1 MVYLDLIDNI
11 LKNKIFII
19 FAILIIFIGILIRTQ
34 LLQYPGFFE
43 PDGFYHFAV
52 IRAAVNN
59 NFQIPKTL
67 SLSGAPSNPEITEP
81 YGLYWVTL
89 IPYFFLRFLG
99 ISYYNIFRLIPVL
112 FGILDIIGTYYLS
125 RFLSKNKF
133 FGLLVMFFVAISLG
147 NVSKTLALVY
157 RGDAFVSIFLIVS
170 LIFILKIF
178 QENNRYKKILY
189 TVFSGIS
196 LSFGSLVWNG
206 ASFAILV
213 YIIGFLALIVFG
225 YILNNKDMFKNSIY
239 LIFGLGIW
247 FLLVLIYQ
255 ALLFIKSSNQAL
267 LGLSFI
273 TLYFLIIIFYAIL
286 YAFNKYNFFN
296 TRKIKTLVI
305 FGLIIFGS
313 LASVIFLQG
322 LITRIFIDNGF
333 FHVNA
338 FFSSI
343 EELLPPTY
351 NFTLISF
358 NIIIF
363 LTPMSIFI
371 VLGTIFQNYSFI
383 FWIISIISFVPF
395 LFMKI
400 DYDGTWLDSKL
411 EIKENVTPYMLI
423 LAAYFTITSY
433 LLISGI
439 RFSSL
444 FSIPLAIFSA
454 YSIYW
459 LINLII
465 NKNIN
470 LNELQ
475 NKSKKYMVAPM
486 AFIIFIVIVVLY
498 LTTIFYH
505 VNISDGITN
514 QTLNGVKWLSNN
526 TPTNSI
532 ILTLWTEG
540 SIVEG
545 WGNRTSVIDSVG
557 SQNIVKINTFY
568 NWLINDSNS
577 TEIFYNKSMGSPDY
591 LLVRYYWMNF
601 LPEIYNTLN
610 ISNKIYIMNY
620 KNINSNFNG
629 TKYEFLDSSY
639 KNATLLEPDN
649 KNNTIFPVGKFI
661 NSTGTY
667 NFSSIDFY
675 NVNDSYTTRINYTNG
690 IYYAIVLYSNDTI
703 KNKTIGISPIGVYVL
718 SKNVFYSNII
728 KVLYECNQDTCI
740 FDNKSVSFKL
750 AYMNSD
756 MKIFK
761 IERG

>member
-1 MVYLDLIDNI
+1 MEFIDKI

-19 FAILIIFIGILIRTQ
+19 FTILIIIIGILIRIQ
-34 LLQYPGFFE
+34 LLSNQGFFE

-52 IRAAVNN
+52 IRAAINN

-67 SLSGAPSNPEITEP
+67 TLSGAPVNPEITEP

-99 ISYYNIFRLIPVL
+99 ISYYDIFRLIPVL
-112 FGILDIIGTYYLS
+112 FGILDIIGAYYLS

-133 FGLLVMFFVAISLG
+133 FGLLVMFFVAVSLG

-189 TVFSGIS
+189 AIFSGIS

-225 YILNNKDMFKNSIY
+225 YILNNKDMFKKSFY

-255 ALLFIKSSNQAL
+255 ALSFIKSSNQAL

-273 TLYFLIIIFYAIL
+273 TLYLLIIVFYAIL
-286 YAFNKYNFFN
+286 YAFDRFNFFK
-296 TRKIKTLVI
+296 TRKIKTLAI
-305 FGLIIFGS
+305 FGLILFGS
-313 LASVIFLQG
+313 LTSVILLQG
-322 LITRIFIDNGF
+322 LINRIFINNGF
-333 FHVNA
+333 FHVNS

-351 NFTLISF
+351 NFTFISF
-358 NIIIF
+358 NIVVF

-371 VLGTIFQNYSFI
+371 VLGTIFQNYSLI
-383 FWIISIISFVPF
+383 FWIISIISFMPF

-400 DYDGTWLDSKL
+400 DSDGTWFDSKL
-411 EIKENVTPYMLI
+411 DIKESITPYILI

-459 LINLII
+459 LVNFII
-465 NKNIN
+465 NKNIG
-470 LNELQ
+470 LDELQ
-475 NKSKKYMVAPM
+475 KKSKRYMVAPL
-486 AFIIFIVIVVLY
+486 AFLIFIIIIVLY
-498 LTTIFYH
+498 LTTVFYH
-505 VNISDGITN
+505 VNVSDGINN
-514 QTLNGVKWLSNN
+514 QTLNGIKWLSSN
-526 TPTNSI
+526 TPTNSV

-545 WGNRTSVIDSVG
+545 WGNRTSIIDSVG
-557 SQNIVKINTFY
+557 SQNVIKINTVY
-568 NWLINDSNS
+568 NWLINDNNS
-577 TEIFYNKSMGSPDY
+577 AGIFYNESMGSPNY

-610 ISNKIYIMNY
+610 ISNKMYIMNY

-629 TKYEFLDSSY
+629 TKYEFSDPSY
-639 KNATLLEPDN
+639 KTTTLLEPSN
-649 KNNTIFPVGKFI
+649 KNNTIFPIGRFI

-667 NFSSIDFY
+667 NFSSVEFY
-675 NVNDSYTTRINYTNG
+675 NVNNSYITQVNYTNG
-690 IYYAIVLYSNDTI
+690 TYYAIVLYSNDTI

-728 KVLYECNQDTCI
+728 KVLYECNQSVCI
-740 FDNKSVSFKL
+740 FDNKSISLKL
-750 AYMNSD
+750 VYMNPD
-756 MKIFK
+756 MKIFE
-761 IERG
+761 IERR

>member
-1 MVYLDLIDNI
+1 MDLINNI

-19 FAILIIFIGILIRTQ
+19 FAILIILIGVLIRTQ

-59 NFQIPKTL
+59 NFQIPKAL

-81 YGLYWVTL
+81 YGLYWITL

-99 ISYYNIFRLIPVL
+99 ISYYDIFRLIPVL
-112 FGILDIIGTYYLS
+112 FGILDIIGAYYLS

-147 NVSKTLALVY
+147 NASKTLALVY

-189 TVFSGIS
+189 TIFSGMS

-213 YIIGFLALIVFG
+213 YIIGFLTLIVFG

-239 LIFGLGIW
+239 LIFGLEIW
-247 FLLVLIYQ
+247 FLLILIYQ
-255 ALLFIKSSNQAL
+255 ALSFIKSSNQAL

-273 TLYFLIIIFYAIL
+273 TLYLLIIIFYAIL
-286 YAFNKYNFFN
+286 YALDKYNIFK
-296 TRKIKTLVI
+296 TKKIKTLAV
-305 FGLIIFGS
+305 FGLIVFGS
-313 LASVIFLQG
+313 LASVFLLQG
-322 LITRIFIDNGF
+322 LINRIFIDNGF

-343 EELLPPTY
+343 NELLPPTY
-351 NFTLISF
+351 NFTFMSF
-358 NIIIF
+358 NIVVF

-383 FWIISIISFVPF
+383 FWIISIISFMPF

-400 DYDGTWLDSKL
+400 NYDGTWFDSKL
-411 EIKENVTPYMLI
+411 EIKESVTPYILI

-444 FSIPLAIFSA
+444 FSIPLAIFGA

-459 LINLII
+459 LVNFII
-465 NKNIN
+465 NRKLD

-475 NKSKKYMVAPM
+475 KKSKKHMITPMVFLI
-486 AFIIFIVIVVLY
+486 FIIIIILY
-498 LTTIFYH
+498 LTTVFYQ
-505 VNISDGITN
+505 VNISDGINN
-514 QTLNGVKWLSNN
+514 QTLNGIKWLSSN
-526 TPTNSI
+526 TSANSI

-557 SQNIVKINTFY
+557 SQNISKITTFY

-610 ISNKIYIMNY
+610 ISNERIYTMNY

-629 TKYEFLDSSY
+629 TEYEFLDPY
-639 KNATLLEPDN
+639 NKTATLLKPNN

-667 NFSSIDFY
+667 NFSAIDFY
-675 NVNDSYTTRINYTNG
+675 DINDSYFTQVNYTNG
-690 IYYAIVLYSNDTI
+690 TYYAVVLYSNDTI
-703 KNKTIGISPIGVYVL
+703 KNRTIGISPIGVYVL
-718 SKNVFYSNII
+718 SKNVFYSNVI
-728 KVLYECNQDTCI
+728 KILYECNQNACV
-740 FDNKSVSFKL
+740 FGNKSISLKPV
-750 AYMNSD
+750 YINQD
-756 MKIFK
+756 MKIFQ
-761 IERG
+761 IER